1 MLLAFR
7 CGRGEERSN
16 WTSCIARAFP
26 SSVVTAKRSTWRA
39 KRTAFGKPSISS
51 RDVFGAYVEHSHD
64 EVIYS
69 GARQQEPRPLAALST
84 RAAVTEPNFI
94 EISKLPIH
102 NRAVLHLSADIQP
115 DRGEFGKFWHL
126 MIGGRGGGGAGRQ
139 NPTYANAT
147 QLTVDPCLLSWQTR
161 QPYLSVLC
169 KELLSKLS

>member
-1 MLLAFR
+1 MDLVHSQSFPIFSSNGQKEHLACETYSLRKAEYFR
-7 CGRGEERSN
+7 
-16 WTSCIARAFP
+16 
-26 SSVVTAKRSTWRA
+26 VL
-39 KRTAFGKPSISS
+39 S

-64 EVIYS
+64 EVIAVHVSKSRDLLQLY
-69 GARQQEPRPLAALST
+69 QL
-84 RAAVTEPNFI
+84 AAVTEPNFI

-115 DRGEFGKFWHL
+115 DRGEFGKFL
-126 MIGGRGGGGAGRQ
+126 MIGGRGRQ
-139 NPTYANAT
+139 NRTYATAT

>member
-39 KRTAFGKPSISS
+39 KRTAFGKPSISEFCHVMFLVRTWS
-51 RDVFGAYVEHSHD
+51 THTID
-64 EVIYS
+64 EVIAVHVSKSRDLLQLY
-69 GARQQEPRPLAALST
+69 QL
-84 RAAVTEPNFI
+84 AAVTEPNFI

-115 DRGEFGKFWHL
+115 DRGEFGKFL
-126 MIGGRGGGGAGRQ
+126 MIGGRGRQ
-139 NPTYANAT
+139 NPTYATAT